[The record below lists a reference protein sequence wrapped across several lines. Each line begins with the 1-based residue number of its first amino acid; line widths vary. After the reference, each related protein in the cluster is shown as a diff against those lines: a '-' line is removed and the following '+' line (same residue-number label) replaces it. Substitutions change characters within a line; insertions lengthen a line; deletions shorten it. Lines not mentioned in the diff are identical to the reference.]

1 MKKITK
7 LTSDQEARFPEFIRK
22 WIDIGLSTQPADRPR
37 AEKAIVGL
45 YRLAKLEKPMVI
57 WLPCPIS
64 AALSAACYEK
74 TIQHRIVDRP
84 DGASVYSAVR
94 SAVRSAVGGAV
105 SSAVGGAVRS
115 AVGGAV
121 RSAVRSAVYSAV
133 DSAVYS
139 AVDSAVYSAVGSAV
153 DSAVYSAVDSSV
165 GSAVDSAVR
174 SAVDSAVYSAVG
186 SAVDSAV
193 YSAVDSSVGSAV
205 DSSVGSAVR
214 SAGRSFFGGSLYN
227 SGYCSWADYFSEIC
241 AIAIDRNFLEIT
253 ESCGLYWTL
262 DGICFASE
270 RPSAINLDNEGRLHS
285 ETGMSIRYAGTGW
298 GMYHWHGTQIPAE
311 WIINRTK
318 LTPAIAL
325 MQKNIEQRRAACEIL
340 GWVNILRALDA
351 KTLDKDR
358 DPQIGE
364 LVEVKLPD
372 IGGMAKF
379 LRVQCGTGR
388 EFAIGIP
395 PHINKAIDAQ
405 AWIVG
410 LDPKDFFLPEIRA

>member
-7 LTSDQEARFPEFIRK
+7 LTPEQEARFPEFVRK
-22 WIDIGLSTQPADRPR
+22 WTTIGLSTQPADRPR

-64 AALSAACYEK
+64 AALSAACYAEI
-74 TIQHRIVDRP
+74 IQHRIVDRP
-84 DGASVYSAVR
+84 DSVGGYSAVDSAVGSAVRSAVGGAVDSAVRSAVSSAVR
-94 SAVRSAVGGAV
+94 SAVRSAVG
-105 SSAVGGAVRS
+105 
-115 AVGGAV
+115 
-121 RSAVRSAVYSAV
+121 SAVY
-133 DSAVYS
+133 
-139 AVDSAVYSAVGSAV
+139 
-153 DSAVYSAVDSSV
+153 
-165 GSAVDSAVR
+165 
-174 SAVDSAVYSAVG
+174 
-186 SAVDSAV
+186 
-193 YSAVDSSVGSAV
+193 
-205 DSSVGSAVR
+205 

-270 RPSAINLDNEGRLHS
+270 RPSTINLDNEGRLHS

-410 LDPKDFFLPEIRA
+410 LDPKDFSLPEVRT